1 MNTAT
6 HFPRLLETFFL
17 DRLLRQRQ
25 ASPHTIAAYRD
36 AFCLLLQFAQRH
48 LHKSPATLAL
58 EDLDAPF
65 IGAFLDHLEQ
75 DRGNGARSRNAR
87 LAAIHSFFRYASLY
101 EPSHSALI
109 QRVLAIPSK
118 RYLRKTIEFLTR
130 PEIEAL
136 LAAPD
141 QHAWAGRR
149 DCALL
154 LLAAETGL
162 RLSEMTGLR
171 CQDIVLGSSSAHV
184 RCQGKGRKERCTPL
198 SKETAAVL
206 RAWLRER
213 HAAPADPLFPNAR
226 GGPLSHDGVAYLLAK
241 HLTVAQ
247 KQCPSLTRKR
257 VSPHVLRHSAAM
269 ALLQHGADP
278 ALIALWLGHESPE
291 TTQMYLHA
299 NLERKEQ
306 ALAKVTPLN
315 VTPGRYRP
323 KDHLLAF
330 LKSL

>member
-6 HFPRLLETFFL
+6 HFPRLLEAFFV

-36 AFCLLLQFAQRH
+36 SFCLLLRFAQQR

-58 EDLDAPF
+58 TDLDAPF
-65 IGAFLDHLEQ
+65 IGEFLDHLEQ
-75 DRGNGARSRNAR
+75 SRGNGARSRNAR
-87 LAAIHSFFRYASLY
+87 LAAIHSFFRDTALHD
-101 EPSHSALI
+101 PGHSGLI

-118 RYLRKTIEFLTR
+118 RYTRKTIEFLTR

-136 LAAPD
+136 LAAPN
-141 QHAWAGRR
+141 QHTWAGRR
-149 DCALL
+149 DCAFL
-154 LLAAETGL
+154 LLAVETGL

-171 CQDIVLGSSSAHV
+171 CQDIVVGSSSAHV
-184 RCQGKGRKERCTPL
+184 RCLGKGRKERSTPL
-198 SKETAAVL
+198 SKEAAAML

-213 HAAPADPLFPNAR
+213 HAAPTDPLFPNAR
-226 GGPLSHDGVAYLLAK
+226 GGLLSHDGVAYLLAK

-247 KQCPSLTRKR
+247 MQCSSLKGKR

-269 ALLQHGADP
+269 QLLQHGADP
-278 ALIALWLGHESPE
+278 AIIALWLGHESLE

-299 NLERKEQ
+299 DLQRKEQ
-306 ALAKVTPLN
+306 ALAKVTPSN

-323 KDHLLAF
+323 EDHLLAF